1 MNTIQ
6 KRPELTQL
14 SKASSPPELIPK
26 GLEKCFLNKTY
37 FVEQTGHF
45 SLPHG
50 LENRLSSALEC
61 QERCRKTYLCEHF
74 SFWTSGGCLLTSYSA
89 YPRKYDGPAGANV
102 ISGPRECKVAPPD
115 PMYALPAAANVP
127 PYMPK
132 EAHGHCGG
140 LHDEYKLTWRAEGET
155 FFDDWQFIETSMT
168 RGAEWYLNRSEAFFH
183 SVAHASSAG
192 AILRVG
198 EQVHPFKRRSLML
211 RSPQAWRPDSGFM
224 VAMKYKHVP
233 YGPGI
238 WPAYWLV
245 NSDLP
250 WPKGGELDVLEYAN
264 DQTAKVTFHTDF
276 NCSLEVNKMKTC
288 AREMI
293 DVDDEMIPSCFT
305 NYSGNEL
312 GCLPNQVRKTGEWYS
327 KNPGVL
333 AVLWDAS
340 GIIVYH
346 IPQAEI
352 PEDLKNDKPEPN
364 KWPGRWRF
372 AYMPFDPSGCVN
384 VARPQEIVLNIALC
398 GDWAGNAWWDCEE
411 CKQTGFVPNYCIPAH
426 VTEPATDCC
435 TIYMSNPS
443 AEENLKTK
451 AYFDIDY
458 IKVFQPKN
466 SNMPKYASGT
476 YRNGGEAK

>member
-1 MNTIQ
+1 MELLAGEDRALNTLETGSADVSVARRARLWQPRLYTGLAIF
-6 KRPELTQL
+6 LGTSL
-14 SKASSPPELIPK
+14 ELIPK

-89 YPRKYDGPAGANV
+89 YPRKYDGPASANV
-102 ISGPRECKVAPPD
+102 VSGPRECKVAPPD

-168 RGAEWYLNRSEAFFH
+168 RGAEWYLNRSDGLHGIFRSMSQRGRYTSTGVGSCGEAFFH

-276 NCSLEVNKMKTC
+276 NCSH
-288 AREMI
+288 
-293 DVDDEMIPSCFT
+293 SC
-305 NYSGNEL
+305 
-312 GCLPNQVRKTGEWYS
+312 RIR
-327 KNPGVL
+327 
-333 AVLWDAS
+333 A
-340 GIIVYH
+340 
-346 IPQAEI
+346 
-352 PEDLKNDKPEPN
+352 
-364 KWPGRWRF
+364 
-372 AYMPFDPSGCVN
+372 
-384 VARPQEIVLNIALC
+384 
-398 GDWAGNAWWDCEE
+398 
-411 CKQTGFVPNYCIPAH
+411 
-426 VTEPATDCC
+426 
-435 TIYMSNPS
+435 
-443 AEENLKTK
+443 
-451 AYFDIDY
+451 
-458 IKVFQPKN
+458 
-466 SNMPKYASGT
+466 
-476 YRNGGEAK
+476 